1 MNNSLKA
8 FIISFLIH
16 VSLFAV
22 ILNYETP
29 KPEKKEIIVLN
40 MNMVQN
46 ITQAKKQEVQEE
58 ITKVEEKIEEK
69 VIESEPTKELLPKK
83 EVVKKIEKVINKQKD
98 EPKKELPKKIIEKIE
113 EKKEFQE
120 VVEKIQD
127 KEEVKITE
135 NIKPEPNYQQKYID
149 DNLASIIAAIKKH
162 KKYPYQAKKQ
172 GMIGKVVIQCTITS
186 NGIIQNIKIIEASKY
201 ELLNKNSIEILE
213 IASKEFVSPKRD
225 VTISIPFN
233 YFLD

>member
-1 MNNSLKA
+1 MFFGYICYGQGNTRANAGVAYGSGINKNVENNSFRMEYWGTIGYNIVEDYEKAKVNITNKSKLKDLVLDA
-8 FIISFLIH
+8 LYK
-16 VSLFAV
+16 
-22 ILNYETP
+22 NEQ
-29 KPEKKEIIVLN
+29 EKKILD
-40 MNMVQN
+40 
-46 ITQAKKQEVQEE
+46 AKYSDTENSVN
-58 ITKVEEKIEEK
+58 KIK
-69 VIESEPTKELLPKK
+69 NQL
-83 EVVKKIEKVINKQKD
+83 
-98 EPKKELPKKIIEKIE
+98 
-113 EKKEFQE
+113 
-120 VVEKIQD
+120 EKIQD

>member
-16 VSLFAV
+16 ISLFAV

-29 KPEKKEIIVLN
+29 KPEKKEIIILN

-58 ITKVEEKIEEK
+58 ITKVEEKI
-69 VIESEPTKELLPKK
+69 IEPEPTKEFLPKK
-83 EVVKKIEKVINKQKD
+83 EVPKKVEKIINKQKN

-113 EKKEFQE
+113 EKKESQE
-120 VVEKIQD
+120 VIEKIQD

-149 DNLASIIAAIKKH
+149 DNLANIIAAIKKH

-201 ELLNKNSIEILE
+201 ELLNKNSVEILE
-213 IASKEFVSPKRD
+213 IASKEFVAPKRN

-233 YFLD
+233 YSLD